1 MNDMTNENQL
11 IVVKDYEFDKTDIHK
26 IDYILD
32 DFIKD
37 CRKKYFHSFEYRIIY
52 DLCFKN
58 ISNNGE
64 VNFAV
69 THRSM
74 EFKTEFYG
82 LNKKIKNARE
92 NGYIFNQINNF
103 KIKILSN
110 LSHINIHYHLSLGAS
125 PLHRHFLKTLLKIVI
140 IYKLIVMIV
149 EILFILHAVNG
160 FYITIQ
166 VYSHEFKY
174 E

>member
-11 IVVKDYEFDKTDIHK
+11 IVVKEYEFDTKDIHE

-32 DFIKD
+32 DVIRD

-58 ISNNGE
+58 ISNNEE

-69 THRSM
+69 THKSM

-82 LNKKIKNARE
+82 LNKKIKNARR
-92 NGYIFNQINNF
+92 NGFIFNQINNF
-103 KIKILSN
+103 RTEIYSN
-110 LSHINIHYHLSLGAS
+110 LSYINIHYHLRLGAP
-125 PLHRHFLKTLLKIVI
+125 PLHYRFFKNLLRNPV
-140 IYKLIVMIV
+140 
-149 EILFILHAVNG
+149 
-160 FYITIQ
+160 YIET
-166 VYSHEFKY
+166 HCNNR
-174 E
+174 

>member
-1 MNDMTNENQL
+1 MNEIINENKL
-11 IVVKDYEFDKTDIHK
+11 FVVKEYEFDKTDIHK

-32 DFIKD
+32 DVIKD
-37 CRKKYFHSFEYRIIY
+37 CRKKYFHSFVYRIIY

-58 ISNNGE
+58 ISNNEE

-110 LSHINIHYHLSLGAS
+110 LSHINIHYHLRLGAS
-125 PLHRHFLKTLLKIVI
+125 PLHRQFFKNLAQNRDYIQTFCNDINNPFQFACRQWFL
-140 IYKLIVMIV
+140 YNNPG
-149 EILFILHAVNG
+149 IL
-160 FYITIQ
+160 T
-166 VYSHEFKY
+166 
-174 E
+174 

>member
-11 IVVKDYEFDKTDIHK
+11 IVVKEYEFDKTDIHE

-32 DFIKD
+32 DVIKD

-58 ISNNGE
+58 ISNNEE

-82 LNKKIKNARE
+82 EKPAFIIR
-92 NGYIFNQINNF
+92 IFSVFDRRSIF
-103 KIKILSN
+103 F
-110 LSHINIHYHLSLGAS
+110 A
-125 PLHRHFLKTLLKIVI
+125 IV
-140 IYKLIVMIV
+140 
-149 EILFILHAVNG
+149 F
-160 FYITIQ
+160 
-166 VYSHEFKY
+166 
-174 E
+174 

>member
-1 MNDMTNENQL
+1 MNEIINENKL
-11 IVVKDYEFDKTDIHK
+11 FVVKEYEFDKTDIHK

-32 DFIKD
+32 DVIKD

-58 ISNNGE
+58 ISNNEE

-92 NGYIFNQINNF
+92 IGYIFNQINNF

-110 LSHINIHYHLSLGAS
+110 LSNINIHYHLRLSAP
-125 PLHRHFLKTLLKIVI
+125 PLHRQFFIKLLKNRDYVQNHCNNRRNPFHFSLRQWFSYNNPQIM
-140 IYKLIVMIV
+140 L
-149 EILFILHAVNG
+149 
-160 FYITIQ
+160 
-166 VYSHEFKY
+166 
-174 E
+174 